1 VYPTQLTDTFRQQF
15 GYAPTLLVRAPGRI
29 NLIGEHT
36 DYNHGWVLPAAIDKA
51 MYFAVAPRPDGRF
64 RMVAHDLNDTY
75 KTDIQSLTK
84 SKSGWP
90 NYLLGV
96 VHELIQLDLPV
107 GGADV
112 VFGGDIPLGSG
123 LSSSAALESGWLVAL
138 DTLYRLSLDR
148 PHMARLAMQ
157 AENHFVGTNCGIM
170 DMYAS
175 LMGRAGHALLL
186 DCRSLATRYI
196 PLDLPDHAF
205 VLCNSGV
212 KHALVDS
219 EYNAR
224 RADCEA
230 AVRVLA
236 DLSEQPI
243 QSLRDVS
250 SDLLSL
256 LHGRVSATVRRR
268 CSYVLDENERVLQAC
283 KALEINDLSTVGHLL
298 FASHEGLRHQYEVS
312 CTELDFLVEHAAQH
326 SAVAGARMMGGG
338 FGGCTLNL
346 VRRGDLAD
354 FLEKITTAYHQQFGR
369 HLICHVVQPSE
380 GVSVSFF

>member
-51 MYFAVAPRPDGRF
+51 MYFAVAPRPDGRL
-64 RMVAHDLNDTY
+64 RMVARDLNDTY

-175 LMGRAGHALLL
+175 LMGRADHALLL

-369 HLICHVVQPSE
+369 HLVCHVVQPSE